1 MSQLARLRNSL
12 LTWVTV
18 RRITTVTYSWRAGCW
33 SSFQGGRMRT
43 TLLLVVVASGCS
55 GQVEVAVK
63 APAPKKVALQ
73 PEPEPEPKPEPKPVL
88 VEATTSGAQIDVPGS
103 IEFEPNKAQLHHA
116 TPETRGTLE
125 HVLKILD
132 DNPSIT
138 RVRVE
143 GHTDADGS
151 DAHNQYLSDHRAM
164 AVVEWLVSHGVARN
178 RLLAVGCAAS
188 DPLVPNNS
196 ATNKQRN
203 RRTEFDIE
211 ELDGKRPTSY
221 TQPCAPN
228 PSRNTD

>member
-1 MSQLARLRNSL
+1 
-12 LTWVTV
+12 
-18 RRITTVTYSWRAGCW
+18 
-33 SSFQGGRMRT
+33 MRS
-43 TLLLVVVASGCS
+43 TLLLLVIAAGCS
-55 GQVEVAVK
+55 GEVQVAVK
-63 APAPKKVALQ
+63 APAPKRVALQ
-73 PEPEPEPKPEPKPVL
+73 PEPEPKPEPKPEPPKL
-88 VEATTSGAQIDVPGS
+88 VEATTTGAQIDVPGS

-116 TPETRGTLE
+116 TRETRGTLE
-125 HVLKILD
+125 AVLKILD

-143 GHTDADGS
+143 GHTDADGR
-151 DAHNQYLSDHRAM
+151 DTTNQRLSDHRAM

-178 RLLAVGCAAS
+178 RLVAVGCAAS

-196 ATNKQRN
+196 EANKQRN

-228 PSRNTD
+228 PNRSAD